1 MKFGRIFANAIVRRL
16 AYVLVALVLA
26 WVGLG
31 DAHAVCTQTS
41 SNTRTCTTQGEALVG
56 CETAAPSL
64 GAQQCSVTPVRPYER
79 SECFLSDASTYRP
92 RHYCTG
98 DTQPRL
104 NPSTW
109 NQYFKWGVSCSSQ
122 PSSTFSHESMIPT
135 GSVGCVNGGPSSRC
149 EFVVT
154 SNGDG
159 TFTRNF
165 NIPGLG
171 TCNVIPNCPSEG
183 WYLNPATSLCT
194 PILQE
199 CGANQTKN
207 PSNGDCEDACPSGM
221 VPDQSGVCKPQADD
235 CPAGNVRSP
244 SGQCLPGDG
253 QCAAGEARRPNG
265 TCGVDSDGDGQADE
279 DDEDPENDP
288 DRETASGG
296 DSCSAPPSCSG
307 GPIDCLQAKIQWRI
321 DCNTRHKVN
330 VTGGACGAMPVC
342 VGENCKAME
351 YAQLLQQWKAACA
364 LEKLA
369 NADGG
374 GEGGDN
380 ADLIALLTGPGSI
393 NGEHGDTG
401 GMPGGDGPFQWG
413 EGEEHEP
420 DTTGFGYGSSCPS
433 PPSFTVGGRT
443 ISIDLTIMCQ
453 WVSLAGS
460 IVLILAG
467 LASVRIVSGG
477 IA

>member
-1 MKFGRIFANAIVRRL
+1 MKLGAIFANAVARRIAYL
-16 AYVLVALVLA
+16 AVAGLFA
-26 WVGLG
+26 WLG
-31 DAHAVCTQTS
+31 GCYEAKAQSGCPANSPPTS
-41 SNTRTCTTQGEALVG
+41 GSGCGSQGAALSACQAAASAYTG
-56 CETAAPSL
+56 SKSAACESATI
-64 GAQQCSVTPVRPYER
+64 G
-79 SECFLSDASTYRP
+79 
-92 RHYCTG
+92 
-98 DTQPRL
+98 
-104 NPSTW
+104 STW
-109 NQYFKWGVSCSSQ
+109 GYYVCRRSGSAAGCNTAGQFYYFLKDYSCSAQ
-122 PSSTFSHESMIPT
+122 PSSTFAHEAMIPT
-135 GSVGCVNGGPSSRC
+135 GSVGCVNGGPASRC

-159 TFTRNF
+159 TFNRNF

-171 TCNVIPNCPSEG
+171 TCNVIPNCPTTG
-183 WYLNPATSLCT
+183 WYLNPGTSLCT

-199 CGANQTKN
+199 CASNQTKN
-207 PSNGDCEDACPSGM
+207 PTNGDCEDACPAGM
-221 VPDQSGVCKPQADD
+221 VPDQSGVCKPSKDD
-235 CPAGNVRSP
+235 CPAGNVRAP

-279 DDEDPENDP
+279 DDDNPDNDP

-342 VGENCKAME
+342 VGDNCKAME

-380 ADLIALLTGPGSI
+380 SDLIALLTGPGSI

-420 DTTGFGYGSSCPS
+420 DTAGFGYGSSCPS

>member
-1 MKFGRIFANAIVRRL
+1 MKFGRIFANAISRRV
-16 AYVLVALVLA
+16 AYVLVAMALA
-26 WVGLG
+26 WLGFGEARAQTYSTQCTQPSANCTQGDAYSVCASNVGL
-31 DAHAVCTQTS
+31 HAITFGNNGNKCVLSPNETTRHYFTAGPSGSPVYLNGVSPNYYFSAAGSCAAQPSQTF
-41 SNTRTCTTQGEALVG
+41 A
-56 CETAAPSL
+56 
-64 GAQQCSVTPVRPYER
+64 
-79 SECFLSDASTYRP
+79 SDAR
-92 RHYCTG
+92 
-98 DTQPRL
+98 
-104 NPSTW
+104 
-109 NQYFKWGVSCSSQ
+109 
-122 PSSTFSHESMIPT
+122 IPT
-135 GSVGCVNGGPSSRC
+135 GSVGCANGGPGNDC

-159 TFTRNF
+159 TYTRSF
-165 NIPGLG
+165 SIPGLG
-171 TCNVIPNCPSEG
+171 ACEVIPDCPTGPLSQ
-183 WYLNPATSLCT
+183 WYMHPGTGLCQ
-194 PILQE
+194 PVEQE
-199 CGANQTKN
+199 CAANQTKN
-207 PSNGDCEDACPSGM
+207 PKTGACDDACPSGM
-221 VPDQSGVCKPQADD
+221 VADPEGLCKPASED
-235 CPAGNVRSP
+235 CPAGNVRAP
-244 SGQCLPGDG
+244 SGQCLPGEG

-265 TCGVDSDGDGQADE
+265 TCGRDSDGDGQADE

-374 GEGGDN
+374 GEGGNN

-393 NGEHGDTG
+393 NGEHGGTG

-420 DTTGFGYGSSCPS
+420 DTAGFGYGSSCPS

-460 IVLILAG
+460 IVLVLAG

>member
-1 MKFGRIFANAIVRRL
+1 MKIGRVFANAIARRV
-16 AYVLVALVLA
+16 AYVLVAMALA
-26 WVGLG
+26 WLGLG
-31 DAHAVCTQTS
+31 EARADQMYASQGAAYAGCQASLATAGSHAGATP
-41 SNTRTCTTQGEALVG
+41 VG
-56 CETAAPSL
+56 CDLTFAGSASSPGYYTCKVSAGGSEWTCGYWHGGTHSIHSFPVNGSCAAQPSTTF
-64 GAQQCSVTPVRPYER
+64 S
-79 SECFLSDASTYRP
+79 SDAR
-92 RHYCTG
+92 
-98 DTQPRL
+98 
-104 NPSTW
+104 
-109 NQYFKWGVSCSSQ
+109 
-122 PSSTFSHESMIPT
+122 IPT
-135 GSVGCVNGGPSSRC
+135 GSVGCVNGGPSGGC

-159 TFTRNF
+159 TYTRSF
-165 NIPGLG
+165 SMPGLG
-171 TCNVIPNCPSEG
+171 ACNVIPDCPTGPTSE
-183 WYLNPATSLCT
+183 WYMHPGTGLCQ
-194 PILQE
+194 PIEQE
-199 CGANQTKN
+199 CAANQTKN
-207 PSNGDCEDACPSGM
+207 PTTGNCENACPSGM
-221 VPDQSGVCKPQADD
+221 VADADGLCKPSTDD
-235 CPAGNVRSP
+235 CPAGNVRAP
-244 SGQCLPGDG
+244 SGECLPGEG

-265 TCGVDSDGDGQADE
+265 TCGRDSDGDGQADE

-296 DSCSAPPSCSG
+296 DTCSAPPSCSG

-380 ADLIALLTGPGSI
+380 SDLIALLTGPGSI

-420 DTTGFGYGSSCPS
+420 DTAGFGYGSSCPS

>member
-1 MKFGRIFANAIVRRL
+1 MKFGRIFANAIARRV
-16 AYVLVALVLA
+16 AYVLVAMALA
-26 WVGLG
+26 WLGLG
-31 DAHAVCTQTS
+31 ESRAQS
-41 SNTRTCTTQGEALVG
+41 SGRI
-56 CETAAPSL
+56 AAPSEGAAYAMCL
-64 GAQQCSVTPVRPYER
+64 GLAEPMSGRGATPRCPKTDPAPCFEYGLGNTNDCAAYRVCVWSSANGYSCDNKWVGFLKSSSCAAQ
-79 SECFLSDASTYRP
+79 
-92 RHYCTG
+92 
-98 DTQPRL
+98 
-104 NPSTW
+104 PST
-109 NQYFKWGVSCSSQ
+109 
-122 PSSTFSHESMIPT
+122 TFSHDLAIPT
-135 GSVGCVNGGPSSRC
+135 GATGCSSGC

-154 SNGDG
+154 NNGDG
-159 TFTRNF
+159 TYSRNYST
-165 NIPGLG
+165 PGLG
-171 TCNVIPNCPSEG
+171 TCNVLPDCPLSPD
-183 WYLNPATSLCT
+183 WYLNAVTSLCT
-194 PILQE
+194 PAEEE
-199 CGANQTKN
+199 CPANQVKN
-207 PSNGDCEDACPSGM
+207 PKTKQCEEACPTGM
-221 VPDQSGVCKPQADD
+221 VLDPTGACKPSADD
-235 CPAGNVRSP
+235 CPAGNVRAP
-244 SGQCLPGDG
+244 SGECLPGEG

-265 TCGVDSDGDGQADE
+265 TCGRDSDGDGQADE

-369 NADGG
+369 NAEGG

-413 EGEEHEP
+413 EGVEHEP
-420 DTTGFGYGSSCPS
+420 DTAGFGYGSSCPS

-460 IVLILAG
+460 IVLVLAG

>member
-1 MKFGRIFANAIVRRL
+1 MKFGRIFANAIARRV
-16 AYVLVALVLA
+16 AYVLVAMALA
-26 WVGLG
+26 WLGLG
-31 DAHAVCTQTS
+31 DAHARIPHS
-41 SNTRTCTTQGEALVG
+41 TQGGAF
-56 CETAAPSL
+56 TACQAASVQAGRTPQCRDIGYTEPCSL
-64 GAQQCSVTPVRPYER
+64 YGLGSGSCGVYEQCNVSAATGTGLACWGTPGFHGYP
-79 SECFLSDASTYRP
+79 LSQTCA
-92 RHYCTG
+92 
-98 DTQPRL
+98 
-104 NPSTW
+104 
-109 NQYFKWGVSCSSQ
+109 SQ
-122 PSSTFSHESMIPT
+122 PGGTFASDIAIPT
-135 GSVGCVNGGPSSRC
+135 GSVGCNDGCVYQVVN
-149 EFVVT
+149 
-154 SNGDG
+154 NGDG
-159 TFTRNF
+159 TYATSFLYSN
-165 NIPGLG
+165 NE
-171 TCNVIPNCPSEG
+171 TCEVLPTCAPPN
-183 WYLNPATSLCT
+183 YINYATSLCQ
-194 PILQE
+194 PPEEE
-199 CGANQTKN
+199 CPANQTKN
-207 PSNGDCEDACPSGM
+207 PKTKQCEEACPTGM
-221 VPDQSGVCKPQADD
+221 VMDPTGACKPSTDD
-235 CPAGNVRSP
+235 CPAGNVRAP
-244 SGQCLPGDG
+244 SGQCLPGEG

-265 TCGVDSDGDGQADE
+265 TCGRDSDGDGQADE

-296 DSCSAPPSCSG
+296 DSCNAPPSCSG

-380 ADLIALLTGPGSI
+380 SDLIALLTGPGSI

-420 DTTGFGYGSSCPS
+420 DTSGFGYGSSCPS

-460 IVLILAG
+460 IVLVLAG

>member
-1 MKFGRIFANAIVRRL
+1 MKFGRIFANAIARRV
-16 AYVLVALVLA
+16 AYVLVAMALA
-26 WVGLG
+26 WLG
-31 DAHAVCTQTS
+31 
-41 SNTRTCTTQGEALVG
+41 
-56 CETAAPSL
+56 
-64 GAQQCSVTPVRPYER
+64 
-79 SECFLSDASTYRP
+79 LSDARAQSSGTYASQGAAYAACNSYAAGLSRNPANVGGKIACELEGATWYRAMERTAGGALWTP
-92 RHYCTG
+92 RSGSFSFPVNGSCAA
-98 DTQPRL
+98 Q
-104 NPSTW
+104 PST
-109 NQYFKWGVSCSSQ
+109 
-122 PSSTFSHESMIPT
+122 TFASDARIPT
-135 GSVGCVNGGPSSRC
+135 GSVGCVNGGPSSGC

-159 TFTRNF
+159 TYTRSFNF
-165 NIPGLG
+165 PGSG
-171 TCNVIPNCPSEG
+171 ACNVIPDCPTGPLSG
-183 WYLNPATSLCT
+183 WYMHPGTGLCQ
-194 PILQE
+194 PIEQE
-199 CGANQTKN
+199 CAANQTKN
-207 PSNGDCEDACPSGM
+207 PTTGNCENACPSGM
-221 VPDQSGVCKPQADD
+221 VADAEGLCKPSEDD

-244 SGQCLPGDG
+244 SGECLPGEG

-265 TCGVDSDGDGQADE
+265 TCGRDSDGDGQADE

-374 GEGGDN
+374 GEGGN
-380 ADLIALLTGPGSI
+380 HADLIDLLTGPGSI

-401 GMPGGDGPFQWG
+401 GMPGGDGPFEWG

>member
-1 MKFGRIFANAIVRRL
+1 MKIGRIFANAIARRV
-16 AYVLVALVLA
+16 AYVLVAMALA
-26 WVGLG
+26 WLG
-31 DAHAVCTQTS
+31 
-41 SNTRTCTTQGEALVG
+41 
-56 CETAAPSL
+56 
-64 GAQQCSVTPVRPYER
+64 
-79 SECFLSDASTYRP
+79 LSDAKAACAQDGSPSVYRCATEGEARSAAMAFAGANYVARCAALGGGGP
-92 RHYCTG
+92 GEYGTAKTEAG
-98 DTQPRL
+98 YWQPGWHCVSPYPP
-104 NPSTW
+104 NPVLGTW
-109 NQYFKWGVSCSSQ
+109 YDAPLYYWNLSCSGK
-122 PSSTFSHESMIPT
+122 PNETFSHDLAIPT
-135 GSVGCVNGGPSSRC
+135 GSSGCKEGC
-149 EFVVT
+149 EFDVT
-154 SNGDG
+154 NNGDG
-159 TFTRNF
+159 TYTRYYSTA
-165 NIPGLG
+165 GG
-171 TCNVIPNCPSEG
+171 ATCSVLPECTTPG
-183 WYLNPATSLCT
+183 WYLNHVTSMCQ
-194 PILQE
+194 PPEVE
-199 CGANQTKN
+199 CPSNQVKN
-207 PSNGDCEDACPSGM
+207 PKTKQCEEACPTGM
-221 VPDQSGVCKPQADD
+221 VMDATGACKPSTDD

-244 SGQCLPGDG
+244 SGQCLPGEG

-265 TCGVDSDGDGQADE
+265 TCGRDSDGDGQADE
-279 DDEDPENDP
+279 DDEDPDNDP
-288 DRETASGG
+288 ERETASGG

-351 YAQLLQQWKAACA
+351 YAQLLQQWKAACS

-369 NADGG
+369 NSDGG
-374 GEGGDN
+374 GEGGNN

-420 DTTGFGYGSSCPS
+420 DTAGFGYGSSCPS

>member
-1 MKFGRIFANAIVRRL
+1 MNVGRIFGNAIARRV
-16 AYVLVALVLA
+16 AYVLVALALA
-26 WVGLG
+26 WMGLD
-31 DAHAVCTQTS
+31 DASAQTSCPQTAGNTCTQGVAYAACSMQAVSEMAGWTWANKRCTHEIVS
-41 SNTRTCTTQGEALVG
+41 STWAVYSCYVDRTRT
-56 CETAAPSL
+56 SD
-64 GAQQCSVTPVRPYER
+64 GAQNNNSGCQASNQFWYQR
-79 SECFLSDASTYRP
+79 SRSCGAIPDQTFSSDAR
-92 RHYCTG
+92 
-98 DTQPRL
+98 
-104 NPSTW
+104 
-109 NQYFKWGVSCSSQ
+109 
-122 PSSTFSHESMIPT
+122 IPT
-135 GSVGCVNGGPSSRC
+135 GSVGCGNGGTGDKC
-149 EFVVT
+149 EFMVT

-165 NIPGLG
+165 DLANNG
-171 TCNVIPNCPSEG
+171 CNVIPDCPTGAGSG
-183 WYLNPATSLCT
+183 WYMHPGTGLCQ
-194 PILQE
+194 PFEEE
-199 CGANQTKN
+199 CPANQTKN
-207 PSNGDCEDACPSGM
+207 PSSGACEEACPTGTHADSG
-221 VPDQSGVCKPQADD
+221 GVCQPDEDD
-235 CPAGNVRSP
+235 CPAGNVRAP

-296 DSCSAPPSCSG
+296 DSCNAPPSCSG

-351 YAQLLQQWKAACA
+351 YAQLMQQWKAACA

-369 NADGG
+369 NADGS

-443 ISIDLTIMCQ
+443 ISIDLTIM
-453 WVSLAGS
+453 
-460 IVLILAG
+460 
-467 LASVRIVSGG
+467 
-477 IA
+477 

>member
-1 MKFGRIFANAIVRRL
+1 MKFGRIFANAIARRL
-16 AYVLVALVLA
+16 AYLLVALVLA
-26 WVGLG
+26 WMGLG
-31 DAHAVCTQTS
+31 DAKADQLYPSQGAAFAGCEGSLAVAGAHAGATPLGCELTTS
-41 SNTRTCTTQGEALVG
+41 SPNSYYTCRV
-56 CETAAPSL
+56 TAPGGTVYTCGFWHGGTHSAHVFPNS
-64 GAQQCSVTPVRPYER
+64 GSCAAQP
-79 SECFLSDASTYRP
+79 
-92 RHYCTG
+92 G
-98 DTQPRL
+98 
-104 NPSTW
+104 
-109 NQYFKWGVSCSSQ
+109 
-122 PSSTFSHESMIPT
+122 STFTHSQLIPT
-135 GSVGCVNGGPSSRC
+135 GSTGCTAGC

-154 SNGDG
+154 NNGDG
-159 TFTRNF
+159 TYSRNYST
-165 NIPGLG
+165 PGLG
-171 TCNVIPNCPSEG
+171 TCNVLPDCPTGAE
-183 WYLNPATSLCT
+183 WYLDSATSLCT
-194 PILQE
+194 PVQE
-199 CGANQTKN
+199 ECSANTTKN
-207 PSNGDCEDACPSGM
+207 PRTGECEDACPSGM
-221 VPDQSGVCKPQADD
+221 VADAQGLCKPSQDD
-235 CPAGNVRSP
+235 CPAGQVRSP
-244 SGQCLPGDG
+244 EGNCLPGEG

-265 TCGVDSDGDGQADE
+265 TCGRDSDGDGQADE

-296 DSCSAPPSCSG
+296 DSCNAPPSCSG

-342 VGENCKAME
+342 VGDNCKAME

-374 GEGGDN
+374 GEGGNN

>member
-1 MKFGRIFANAIVRRL
+1 MKFGRIFANAIARRV
-16 AYVLVALVLA
+16 AYVLVAMALA
-26 WVGLG
+26 WLGLG
-31 DAHAVCTQTS
+31 DARAATQS
-41 SNTRTCTTQGEALVG
+41 EALAE
-56 CETAAPSL
+56 CQSNASAWLAAS
-64 GAQQCSVTPVRPYER
+64 
-79 SECFLSDASTYRP
+79 
-92 RHYCTG
+92 
-98 DTQPRL
+98 
-104 NPSTW
+104 PSTRRNAKCTRSGLSYVLTGETW
-109 NQYFKWGVSCSSQ
+109 VGFWSESTLGTYYFQNTCPST
-122 PSSTFSHESMIPT
+122 PSSTFSHDLTIPT
-135 GSVGCVNGGPSSRC
+135 GSVGCSGGC

-159 TFTRNF
+159 TFQRNF
-165 NIPGLG
+165 STPGLQL
-171 TCNVIPNCPSEG
+171 CDVLPECPTSPD
-183 WYLNPATSLCT
+183 WYLNYVTGLCT
-194 PILQE
+194 PVQQE
-199 CGANQTKN
+199 CPTNQVKN
-207 PSNGDCEDACPSGM
+207 PKTGACEDACPTGM
-221 VPDQSGVCKPQADD
+221 AMDANGVCKPSEDD

-244 SGQCLPGDG
+244 SGQCLPGEG

-265 TCGVDSDGDGQADE
+265 TCGRDSDGDGQADE

-351 YAQLLQQWKAACA
+351 YAQLMQQWKAACA

-369 NADGG
+369 NSDGD
-374 GEGGDN
+374 GEGGNN

-413 EGEEHEP
+413 EGQEHEP
-420 DTTGFGYGSSCPS
+420 DTTGFGYGGSCPS

>member
-1 MKFGRIFANAIVRRL
+1 M
-16 AYVLVALVLA
+16 VADPE
-26 WVGLG
+26 GL
-31 DAHAVCTQTS
+31 
-41 SNTRTCTTQGEALVG
+41 
-56 CETAAPSL
+56 
-64 GAQQCSVTPVRPYER
+64 
-79 SECFLSDASTYRP
+79 
-92 RHYCTG
+92 
-98 DTQPRL
+98 
-104 NPSTW
+104 
-109 NQYFKWGVSCSSQ
+109 
-122 PSSTFSHESMIPT
+122 
-135 GSVGCVNGGPSSRC
+135 
-149 EFVVT
+149 
-154 SNGDG
+154 
-159 TFTRNF
+159 
-165 NIPGLG
+165 
-171 TCNVIPNCPSEG
+171 
-183 WYLNPATSLCT
+183 
-194 PILQE
+194 
-199 CGANQTKN
+199 
-207 PSNGDCEDACPSGM
+207 
-221 VPDQSGVCKPQADD
+221 CKPAAED
-235 CPAGNVRSP
+235 CPAGNVRAP
-244 SGQCLPGDG
+244 SGQCLPGEG

-265 TCGVDSDGDGQADE
+265 TCGRDSDGDGQADE

-330 VTGGACGAMPVC
+330 VTGGTCGAMPVC

-374 GEGGDN
+374 GEGGNN

>member
-1 MKFGRIFANAIVRRL
+1 MHPGT
-16 AYVLVALVLA
+16 
-26 WVGLG
+26 GL
-31 DAHAVCTQTS
+31 C
-41 SNTRTCTTQGEALVG
+41 
-56 CETAAPSL
+56 
-64 GAQQCSVTPVRPYER
+64 
-79 SECFLSDASTYRP
+79 
-92 RHYCTG
+92 
-98 DTQPRL
+98 QPI
-104 NPSTW
+104 
-109 NQYFKWGVSCSSQ
+109 
-122 PSSTFSHESMIPT
+122 E
-135 GSVGCVNGGPSSRC
+135 
-149 EFVVT
+149 
-154 SNGDG
+154 
-159 TFTRNF
+159 
-165 NIPGLG
+165 
-171 TCNVIPNCPSEG
+171 
-183 WYLNPATSLCT
+183 
-194 PILQE
+194 QE
-199 CGANQTKN
+199 CAANQTKN
-207 PSNGDCEDACPSGM
+207 PTTGNCENACPSGM
-221 VPDQSGVCKPQADD
+221 VADADGLCKPSTDD
-235 CPAGNVRSP
+235 CPAGNVRAP
-244 SGQCLPGDG
+244 SGECLPGEG

-265 TCGVDSDGDGQADE
+265 TCGRDSDGDGQADE

-296 DSCSAPPSCSG
+296 DTCSAPPSCSG

-380 ADLIALLTGPGSI
+380 SDLIALLTGPGSI

-420 DTTGFGYGSSCPS
+420 DTAGFGYGSSCPS

>member
-1 MKFGRIFANAIVRRL
+1 MKFGRIFANAIVRRV
-16 AYVLVALVLA
+16 AYVLVAMALA
-26 WVGLG
+26 WLGLG
-31 DAHAVCTQTS
+31 DARAATYS
-41 SNTRTCTTQGEALVG
+41 TQGAAYAGCKSAEATYSRDGYLP
-56 CETAAPSL
+56 APDSCSEVSQASA
-64 GAQQCSVTPVRPYER
+64 GPPPHDRYQCIISWEGGP
-79 SECFLSDASTYRP
+79 TYRYACGYREGVNDQGDHIFP
-92 RHYCTG
+92 RSQSCAA
-98 DTQPRL
+98 Q
-104 NPSTW
+104 PST
-109 NQYFKWGVSCSSQ
+109 
-122 PSSTFSHESMIPT
+122 TFSHDLSIPT
-135 GSVGCVNGGPSSRC
+135 GSTGCNGGC

-154 SNGDG
+154 NNGDG
-159 TFTRNF
+159 TYSRNYGT
-165 NIPGLG
+165 PGLG
-171 TCNVIPNCPSEG
+171 MCNVLPDCPLSND
-183 WYLNPATSLCT
+183 WYLNAVTGLCT
-194 PILQE
+194 PAEEE
-199 CGANQTKN
+199 CPANQTKN
-207 PSNGDCEDACPSGM
+207 PKTKQCEEACPTGM
-221 VPDQSGVCKPQADD
+221 VMDPTGACKPSADD
-235 CPAGNVRSP
+235 CPAGNVRAP
-244 SGQCLPGDG
+244 SGECLPGEG

-265 TCGVDSDGDGQADE
+265 TCGRDSDGDGQADE

-374 GEGGDN
+374 GEGGNN

>member
-1 MKFGRIFANAIVRRL
+1 MRFGRIFANAIARRV
-16 AYVLVALVLA
+16 AYVLAAMALA

-31 DAHAVCTQTS
+31 DAKADQLYSSQSAAMSACQNSLSVAGSWAGATPIGCTHYPSTP
-41 SNTRTCTTQGEALVG
+41 
-56 CETAAPSL
+56 TANGRYL
-64 GAQQCSVTPVRPYER
+64 CQVKGANG
-79 SECFLSDASTYRP
+79 STYG
-92 RHYCTG
+92 C
-98 DTQPRL
+98 Q
-104 NPSTW
+104 TW
-109 NQYFKWGVSCSSQ
+109 NGTVHTNHYYPHASSCSAK
-122 PSSTFSHESMIPT
+122 PGSTFSSDISIPT
-135 GSVGCVNGGPSSRC
+135 GSVGCSGGCAYQVVN
-149 EFVVT
+149 
-154 SNGDG
+154 NGDG
-159 TFTRNF
+159 TYATSFAYLN
-165 NIPGLG
+165 NE
-171 TCNVIPNCPSEG
+171 TCSVLPECAQTG
-183 WYLNPATSLCT
+183 WYINHATSLCQ
-194 PILQE
+194 PPEEE
-199 CGANQTKN
+199 CPGNQTKN
-207 PSNGDCEDACPSGM
+207 PTTKQCEEACPTGM
-221 VPDQSGVCKPQADD
+221 VMDPTGACKPSVDD
-235 CPAGNVRSP
+235 CPAGNVRAP
-244 SGQCLPGDG
+244 SGECLPGEG

-265 TCGVDSDGDGQADE
+265 TCGRDSDGDGQADE

-380 ADLIALLTGPGSI
+380 SDLIALLTGPGSI
-393 NGEHGDTG
+393 SGEHGDTG

-420 DTTGFGYGSSCPS
+420 DTAGFGYGSSCPS

-460 IVLILAG
+460 IVLVLAG

>member
-1 MKFGRIFANAIVRRL
+1 MNFGRIFANAVARRI
-16 AYVLVALVLA
+16 AYLVVAAAFA
-26 WVGLG
+26 W
-31 DAHAVCTQTS
+31 
-41 SNTRTCTTQGEALVG
+41 LVG
-56 CETAAPSL
+56 CVDAK
-64 GAQQCSVTPVRPYER
+64 AQSGCP
-79 SECFLSDASTYRP
+79 A
-92 RHYCTG
+92 
-98 DTQPRL
+98 
-104 NPSTW
+104 N
-109 NQYFKWGVSCSSQ
+109 SQ
-122 PSSTFSHESMIPT
+122 PSSGSGCGSQTAALSACQAAAASYTGAKSAACETPTIGATWGYYVCRRNGTATGCNTAGQFYYFLKVDACSARPNTTFSHDLVIPT
-135 GSVGCVNGGPSSRC
+135 GSVGCGTGCAFQVNN
-149 EFVVT
+149 
-154 SNGDG
+154 NGDG
-159 TFTRNF
+159 TYTRVHAYLN
-165 NIPGLG
+165 NE
-171 TCNVIPNCPSEG
+171 TCNVLPSCTQPG
-183 WYLNPATSLCT
+183 WYLNHATSLCQ
-194 PILQE
+194 PPEVE
-199 CGANQTKN
+199 CPANKTKN
-207 PSNGDCEDACPSGM
+207 PKTGACEEACPTGLVM
-221 VPDQSGVCKPQADD
+221 DATGACKPSTDD
-235 CPAGNVRSP
+235 CPAGNVRAP

-279 DDEDPENDP
+279 DDDNPDNDP

-369 NADGG
+369 NAEDG
-374 GEGGDN
+374 GEGGNN

-413 EGEEHEP
+413 EGEDHEP

-460 IVLILAG
+460 IVLVLAG